1 MSKQSSA
8 PISDF
13 SSSALARSSRS
24 LRSRSK
30 LMRSSQSTAIVPYV
44 FRPTTSLHYKF
55 QDCRIAE
62 WQDWEI
68 PKSILPSCNSAIL
81 QFTIA
86 YIPFCHSR
94 SRTQFLRD
102 PHDVLLARDRRIF
115 QLRRKRNGHVH
126 RAQPG
131 NRRVEV
137 VEGALR
143 DNL

>member
-1 MSKQSSA
+1 MS
-8 PISDF
+8 SDPQQ
-13 SSSALARSSRS
+13 A
-24 LRSRSK
+24 
-30 LMRSSQSTAIVPYV
+30 STTN
-44 FRPTTSLHYKF
+44 F
-55 QDCRIAE
+55 RIAE

-102 PHDVLLARDRRIF
+102 PHDILLARDRRIF
-115 QLRRKRNGHVH
+115 ELRRERNRHVH

-143 DNL
+143 DNLPEFRGHAVPTVTLIHHDAAR